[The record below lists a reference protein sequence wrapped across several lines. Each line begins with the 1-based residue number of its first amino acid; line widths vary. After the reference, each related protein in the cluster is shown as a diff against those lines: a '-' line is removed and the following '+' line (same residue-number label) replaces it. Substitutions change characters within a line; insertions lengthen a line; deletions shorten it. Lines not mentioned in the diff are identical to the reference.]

1 MIMNITQIL
10 FLLST
15 FLAAIGLIITIYSR
29 DNQIITSRLFMLF
42 LFLVMG
48 YLISHGIHF
57 TFLKIDDVTILDISC
72 HSFLL
77 VIMVTLTFFTWNFP
91 IPKRIGY
98 IKGLIILIPSIIL
111 LIALWSGN
119 LVEQSHAHNGKF
131 RAIFNDTYPIFL
143 LWYLILIFWSL
154 IWLVKKYKNEN
165 SVQTQRQILLF
176 LLGLVITNL
185 ATFIFG
191 LLLPWILG
199 FYYLVEISPLA
210 FLIGVILFTTVA
222 VGRYNMFPA
231 ALNRVRNFSL
241 NKKIFLSSLILVPI
255 VILLIQIPVG
265 KLIFNLETNAEIT
278 RYFWI
283 SLFGGVIVSISISFV
298 ILKTI
303 SNPLNILKANA
314 FEIQKGNYGIENE
327 LHSNDE
333 LGDLAEAFNNM
344 SRTLKINSMELKTG
358 EERISLLLN
367 AFEKSLAAIAIVDSE
382 LNIIEANNMF
392 CNLVSKSKEKILSC
406 SIKEVQFSNSSLNYE
421 RIVNSLRQSKSFKGE
436 LLFSDTE
443 GDNNYLLISASP
455 ISSHGDKSKGY
466 LFVEVDITDRKKL
479 EEQLLKSE
487 KLAALGEMAA
497 VLAHEIKT
505 PITSIKM
512 NTDIL
517 LESMSLNEDDE
528 RSFSIIQKEVSRLN
542 NLVKD
547 VLQFSRQM
555 DLEYSK
561 VDLADIIGSIKLQ
574 LENKLSEKNIEL
586 IYNVPKMTIEGD
598 SEKLRQVFLNLID
611 NAIEAAG
618 INGEIKIES
627 TEVDDQKIKLIICD
641 NGRGV
646 EHGERIFEPFF
657 TTKASGTGLGLAI
670 SQKIIEQHGGII
682 ILISSQPGETIFEI
696 TLPTN
701 FN

>member
-1 MIMNITQIL
+1 MNITQIL

-15 FLAAIGLIITIYSR
+15 FLAAIGLIIIIYSR
-29 DNQIITSRLFMLF
+29 DNQNITSRLFILF
-42 LFLVMG
+42 LFLVLG

-57 TFLKIDDVTILDISC
+57 TLLKIDDVTILDISC

-91 IPKRIGY
+91 VPKKIGY
-98 IKGLIILIPSIIL
+98 IRGLIILLPSIVL

-119 LVEQSHAHNGKF
+119 LVEQSHAHSGKF

-143 LWYLILIFWSL
+143 FWYLILIFLSV
-154 IWLVKKYKNEN
+154 IWLLKKYKTESN
-165 SVQTQRQILLF
+165 SQIQKQILLF
-176 LLGLVITNL
+176 FLGLVITNL

-241 NKKIFLSSLILVPI
+241 NKKIFLSSLVLVPI

-265 KLIFNLETNAEIT
+265 KLIFKLETNAEIT

-344 SRTLKINSMELKTG
+344 SRTLKINSMELKAR

-367 AFEKSLAAIAIVDSE
+367 AFEKSLAAIAIVNTNYEVIEINSRFGE
-382 LNIIEANNMF
+382 IIK
-392 CNLVSKSKEKILSC
+392 KSKEEILGY
-406 SIKEVQFSNSSLNYE
+406 SIRDLQFSNSINDFEKIIETLKEN
-421 RIVNSLRQSKSFKGE
+421 KSFKDE
-436 LLFSDTE
+436 LTFFDSY
-443 GDNNYLLISASP
+443 GNKKYLLISVSPAS
-455 ISSHGDKSKGY
+455 IQGDESKGY

-479 EEQLLKSE
+479 EEQLLKAE

-505 PITSIKM
+505 PLTSIKM

-517 LESMSLNEDDE
+517 LESMGLSEEAE
-528 RSFSIIQKEVSRLN
+528 RSFSIIQKEVTRLN

-561 VDLADIIGSIKLQ
+561 VDLADIIGSVKLQ
-574 LENKLSEKNIEL
+574 IENKLSEKKFKL
-586 IYNVPKMTIEGD
+586 INNVSRITIVGD
-598 SEKLRQVFLNLID
+598 GEKLKQVFLNLID
-611 NAIEAAG
+611 NAIEAAERD
-618 INGEIKIES
+618 GEVKIES
-627 TEVDDQKIKLIICD
+627 TNVNNKNLKLIISD
-641 NGRGV
+641 NGRGI
-646 EHGERIFEPFF
+646 EHGEKIFEPFF

-670 SQKIIEQHGGII
+670 SQKIIEQHGGNIK
-682 ILISSQPGETIFEI
+682 LVSSQPGKTIFEI
-696 TLPTN
+696 VLPIN
-701 FN
+701 MN